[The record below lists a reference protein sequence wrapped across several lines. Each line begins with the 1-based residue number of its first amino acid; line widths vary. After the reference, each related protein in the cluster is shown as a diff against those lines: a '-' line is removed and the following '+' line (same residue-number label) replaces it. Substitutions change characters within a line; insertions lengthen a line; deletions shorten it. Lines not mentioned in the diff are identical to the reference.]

1 MKYQYIISLIILFPL
16 FSCDNQK
23 TETKNTNESSE
34 VENLE
39 EIKDGVYTKWQ
50 KGKKQIQGK
59 IDGDSLKN
67 GEWFSY
73 FKDGTKNSMT
83 TYKSGIKNGKSW
95 VNHPNGKRYYQG
107 SYMNDKKS
115 GLWKFNYSNGKRHSE
130 GNYINN
136 KRSGAWKFY
145 SKKGELEEKNFNKMN
160 K

>member
-1 MKYQYIISLIILFPL
+1 MKYQYIISLIILFTL

-23 TETKNTNESSE
+23 TETIDANESSE
-34 VENLE
+34 VETLE
-39 EIKDGVYTKWQ
+39 EIKDGGYTKWQ

-59 IDGDSLKN
+59 VDGDSLKN
-67 GEWFSY
+67 GVWFSY

-83 TYKSGIKNGKSW
+83 TYKSGIRNGKSW
-95 VNHPNGKRYYQG
+95 VNHPNGKRYYEG

-130 GNYINN
+130 GAYIDNN
-136 KRSGAWKFY
+136 RSGAWKFY
-145 SKKGELEEKNFNKMN
+145 SKKGELEEKNFPKID